1 MKSRQRIT
9 YEFTLTEEE
18 YYRLAAALIAGRAVA
33 DDDETHRVVDAFI
46 RYLPEE
52 GIAADLPEEALAPS
66 PEPSDDRPVT
76 PVPDDPPSAG
86 RRLFQR
92 LMAR

>member
-18 YYRLAAALIAGRAVA
+18 YYRLAAALIAGRSVA
-33 DDDETHRVVDAFI
+33 DDDETHRVVDAFL
-46 RYLPEE
+46 RYIPEE
-52 GIAADLPEEALAPS
+52 TPEDIGEDEAPPTGAPVDRES
-66 PEPSDDRPVT
+66 SAESAEEP
-76 PVPDDPPSAG
+76 PPARHSLL
-86 RRLFQR
+86 RR